1 MIFIQK
7 NPKHTTQNKIKT
19 PMPLI
24 ATGGDLLRHSEDH
37 VEVWAKVLEMTETW
51 QNQPQTGP
59 WVYMFL
65 ASPPAEEDAEVQS
78 SMTHLKS

>member
-1 MIFIQK
+1 MIFIKKKKQSKTKPNK
-7 NPKHTTQNKIKT
+7 NMT
-19 PMPLI
+19 LI
-24 ATGGDLLRHSEDH
+24 ATGGDLLGDSVDH

-65 ASPPAEEDAEVQS
+65 ASPPAAENTGMHS
-78 SMTHLKS
+78 